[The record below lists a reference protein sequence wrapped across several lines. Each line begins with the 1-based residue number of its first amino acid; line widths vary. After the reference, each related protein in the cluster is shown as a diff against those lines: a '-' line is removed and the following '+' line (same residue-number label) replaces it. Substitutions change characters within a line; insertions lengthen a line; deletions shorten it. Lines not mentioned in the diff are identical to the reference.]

1 MASEKSLEEQLEK
14 LRQKLTEAG
23 VKILSGNWGG
33 KGGIARYKGQ
43 WLVVMDRHLP
53 ANLKLRL
60 LQAMYQLLS
69 VPSTQHSS
77 LSTHIEGRTEET
89 RGDSDGRAPIS
100 NPD

>member
-14 LRQKLTEAG
+14 LRQKLMEAG

-53 ANLKLRL
+53 TNLKLRL
-60 LQAMYQLLS
+60 LQAVHQLLS
-69 VPSTQHSS
+69 VPDAQHPA
-77 LSTHIEGRTEET
+77 LGTHTEGRTEET
-89 RGDSDGRAPIS
+89 RGDRDGGAPIGD
-100 NPD
+100 PH

>member
-14 LRQKLTEAG
+14 LRQKLMEAG

-53 ANLKLRL
+53 TNLKLRL
-60 LQAMYQLLS
+60 LQAMHQLLS
-69 VPSTQHSS
+69 VPDAQHPT
-77 LSTHIEGRTEET
+77 LGNHIEGRTEET
-89 RGDSDGRAPIS
+89 RGDRDGRAPTS

>member
-14 LRQKLTEAG
+14 LRQKLSEAG

-53 ANLKLRL
+53 TNLKTTIAASDASASFRSRCS
-60 LQAMYQLLS
+60 A
-69 VPSTQHSS
+69 PHTRHS
-77 LSTHIEGRTEET
+77 H
-89 RGDSDGRAPIS
+89 
-100 NPD
+100 